1 MKGKRERGGAKDGT
15 WRLGLAGFFAIAVA
29 FGPARSGFG
38 LFLPDFRRQFG
49 LSTELSGVIAGGS
62 YGGYLVAL
70 SLVGLFAARFGPRW
84 FLTVGGLSATAGM
97 VLVALAPNVPVLAT
111 GLVLAAS
118 YAGWSWSP
126 YNDAVENEVPSKSRG
141 RVLSAISTGT
151 TFGLA
156 AAGLISLTAGLW
168 GLPWRAAWLGFA
180 AAALAVTVWNA
191 RALPAG
197 VQGTGSGNG
206 LAGNGLAGNGLA
218 GNGLAGNGLAGNGPA
233 GNGLGW
239 LLRPGSIV
247 LFAVAFS
254 FGVVTGF
261 YWSFAVDLISR
272 SGILPSEAGPI
283 FYIALG
289 TVGFVGLLTGDAIDR
304 FGLRPTLAACFV
316 SLGAVGL
323 FLGFSPASWVAVGA
337 SAALLGAGLMCT
349 SALLSMWSSLL
360 FPERP
365 SAGFSA
371 VLMFLG
377 IGTIVGPVA
386 LGAFAGH
393 SGLQAAFLVAGV
405 LAVLTTPVA
414 ALARTSGGSSS
425 KPADNP
431 AQEG

>member
-1 MKGKRERGGAKDGT
+1 MKRTRERESASAGT

-49 LSTELSGVIAGGS
+49 LSTEVSGVIAGGS

-70 SLVGLFAARFGPRW
+70 SLVGLFAARFGPRL
-84 FLTVGGLSATAGM
+84 FVTVGGLSATVGM
-97 VLVALAPNVPVLAT
+97 VLVALAPNVPLLAT

-126 YNDAVENEVPSKSRG
+126 YNDAVGREVPSSLRG
-141 RVLSAISTGT
+141 RTLSAISTGT

-156 AAGLISLTAGLW
+156 VAGLIALAAGGWDLS
-168 GLPWRAAWLGFA
+168 WRTAWLGFA

-191 RALPAG
+191 KVLPG
-197 VQGTGSGNG
+197 VTQEPGSFSP
-206 LAGNGLAGNGLA
+206 LQASLS
-218 GNGLAGNGLAGNGPA
+218 
-233 GNGLGW
+233 W
-239 LLRPGSIV
+239 LMRPGSVV
-247 LFAVAFS
+247 LFVVAFS

-272 SGILPSEAGPI
+272 SGIPSPEAGPI
-283 FYIALG
+283 FYILLG
-289 TVGFVGLLTGDAIDR
+289 SVGFLGLLTGDAFDR
-304 FGLRPTLAACFV
+304 FGLRYTLVACFV

-323 FLGFSPASWVAVGA
+323 LLGFASSSWVAVGA

-360 FPERP
+360 FPEQP
-365 SAGFSA
+365 STGFSV
-371 VLMFLG
+371 VLFFLG

-393 SGLQAAFLVAGV
+393 SSLPAAFLVAGA
-405 LAVLTTPVA
+405 LALLTSPVA
-414 ALARTSGGSSS
+414 ALAWASENPSVDPTSS
-425 KPADNP
+425 PVR
-431 AQEG
+431 ER

>member
-49 LSTELSGVIAGGS
+49 LSTEMSGVIAGGS

-70 SLVGLFAARFGPRW
+70 SLVGLFSARFGPRW
-84 FLTVGGLSATAGM
+84 FLTVGGLSATIGL
-97 VLVALAPNVPVLAT
+97 VLVALAPNAPTLAV

-126 YNDAVENEVPSKSRG
+126 YNDAVENEVPPRSRG

-156 AAGLISLTAGLW
+156 MAGLIALATGLW

-191 RALPAG
+191 RTLPAG
-197 VQGTGSGNG
+197 VQESGPD
-206 LAGNGLAGNGLA
+206 AGVG
-218 GNGLAGNGLAGNGPA
+218 

-239 LLRPGSIV
+239 LLRPGSVV
-247 LFAVAFS
+247 LFAVTFS
-254 FGVVTGF
+254 FGIETGF

-272 SGILPSEAGPI
+272 SGVLPSEAGPI

-289 TVGFVGLLTGDAIDR
+289 TVGFVGLLTGDAVGR
-304 FGLRPTLAACFV
+304 FGLRLILAMCFV

-323 FLGFSPASWVAVGA
+323 LLGFAPASWVAVGA
-337 SAALLGAGLMCT
+337 SAAFLGASLMCT

-371 VLMFLG
+371 GLMFLG

-393 SGLQAAFLVAGV
+393 SGLQAAFLATGV